1 MVCGLQYTYIHTKL
15 FQFIAE
21 ECASLHSQIFHA
33 GLYHPRPRKPLTT
46 PFANL
51 PAISPTLLAHC
62 PSTCACKHTKPHSTL
77 LTRFSTTM
85 SYISSTTLYMLI
97 CNIHYCRL
105 AIQMSSI
112 SIKPWPQILACFFL
126 LSKLCY
132 SCLCRYYVPHSQ
144 SRCCNIQHQYNHSA
158 HLLQCITT
166 L

>member
-15 FQFIAE
+15 FQFILE
-21 ECASLHSQIFHA
+21 EYASLHSQIFHA
-33 GLYHPRPRKPLTT
+33 GLYHPTTPLTK
-46 PFANL
+46 PFPKSLTFL
-51 PAISPTLLAHC
+51 PKFGS
-62 PSTCACKHTKPHSTL
+62 PSTSACKHTKPHSTL